1 MVESNST
8 LPLAGT
14 ELVRKGLFD
23 RLSKDAF
30 AGINLVLNSANFDML
45 QPGEVHILWNHV
57 NIDQEAIANMA
68 VSGFVDQVDYFVY
81 VSHWQYEKYRYRFN
95 APQHNSIVIKNAI
108 DPIGYVDKPR
118 KIKLIYTS
126 MPWRGLAVLLDA
138 FELLN
143 RNDIELDIFSSTIIY
158 GSDFHSHAENHF
170 SPLFERA
177 KKMPNVN
184 YYGYASNEDVRQ
196 ALMDSHIFA
205 YPSIWEETSC
215 VSAIEAGA
223 AGLSMVTTNLGAL
236 YETLAEWPMYVHF
249 DSNWNNLV
257 RNFAAALNQAI
268 DDYWL
273 SSTQIKLYEQHQ
285 YFNKFWTWPTRIKE
299 WENFLNGV
307 RREKNLAP

>member
-1 MVESNST
+1 MSRIIP
-8 LPLAGT
+8 PLAGS
-14 ELVRKGLFD
+14 ELVHQKIASLMNGKLLDSTNLIVNSTKFD
-23 RLSKDAF
+23 SLR
-30 AGINLVLNSANFDML
+30 GDM
-45 QPGEVHILWNHV
+45 VNILWNHV
-57 NIDQEAIANMA
+57 NIDQEAVANLA
-68 VSGFVDQVDYFVY
+68 NLDFVNQIDYFIY
-81 VSHWQYEKYRYRFN
+81 VSSWQYEKYRYRFN
-95 APQHNSIVIKNAI
+95 VPQHNSVVIKNAI
-108 DPIGYVDKPR
+108 DPIEYKDKPR

-143 RNDIELDIFSSTIIY
+143 RNDVELDIFSSTIIY
-158 GSDFHSHAENHF
+158 GSDFHNHAENHF
-170 SPLFERA
+170 LPLFERA
-177 KKMPNVN
+177 KNMPNVN
-184 YYGYASNEDVRQ
+184 YYGYASNGDVRQ
-196 ALMDSHIFA
+196 ALMNSHIFA
-205 YPSIWEETSC
+205 YPCIWEETSC

-299 WENFLNGV
+299 WENFLNRV
-307 RREKNLAP
+307 RLEKNLAP